1 MRCAIFT
8 LQGLNYGNRLQNY
21 ALQVVLGRC
30 GHRAYSLRRNNVPL
44 RSLKEFGRSL
54 LKDDYVNAFRRFDRN
69 IRFASDVV
77 SGDYTTSRLANK
89 YDCFVMG
96 SDQIWNPDF
105 GDNTEVGYLPMVP
118 REKKIAYAAS
128 YGVSGIRDTTGGI
141 ARGLRSVA
149 AISMREDA
157 GADIVRG
164 LADIDAPVV
173 LDPTMLL
180 TADDWSAVSKKPLA
194 LADVH
199 AYAFKY
205 VLGDD
210 ANGDTIEEMASDL
223 GLKIIDAMDRSLKL
237 GPAEFV
243 WLIAHSSFVCT
254 DSFHAS
260 VFALLHHKPLAI
272 FERCG
277 KERDMSSRFDTLCGS
292 FGLHGMRS
300 SEADFALDAA
310 MGIDWSAFERELIR
324 RRGESV
330 AWLNGALAACAS
342 LRDGRP

>member
-1 MRCAIFT
+1 M
-8 LQGLNYGNRLQNY
+8 
-21 ALQVVLGRC
+21 
-30 GHRAYSLRRNNVPL
+30 
-44 RSLKEFGRSL
+44 
-54 LKDDYVNAFRRFDRN
+54 
-69 IRFASDVV
+69 V
-77 SGDYTTSRLANK
+77 SGDFATDGLAGK

-96 SDQIWNPDF
+96 SDQIWNPEF
-105 GDNTEVGYLPMVP
+105 GDNAEVGYLPMVP

-128 YGVSGIRDTTGGI
+128 YGVSRVCDADGEI

-157 GADIVRG
+157 GVGIVSG
-164 LADIDAPVV
+164 LAGIDAPVV

-180 TADDWSAVSKKPLA
+180 AADDWGLVSNRPQAVGS
-194 LADVH
+194 DG
-199 AYAFKY
+199 AYVFKY

-210 ANGDTIEEMASDL
+210 ANGEAIDGMASAL
-223 GLKIIDAMDRSLKL
+223 GLRVVDAMDRSLKL

-243 WLIAHSSFVCT
+243 WLIARSSLVCT

-260 VFALLHHKPLAI
+260 AFALLHHKPLAI

-292 FGLHGMRS
+292 FGLHGIRS
-300 SEADFALDAA
+300 SEAGFGLDAA
-310 MGIDWSAFERELIR
+310 MGIDWIAFDRELDC

-330 AWLNGALAACAS
+330 GWLSGALAACAS
-342 LRDGRP
+342 QRANRL

>member
-21 ALQVVLGRC
+21 ALQVVLERC
-30 GHRAYSLRRNNVPL
+30 GHRVYSLRRNNVPF
-44 RSLKEFGRSL
+44 RGLKEFGRSL

-69 IRFASDVV
+69 IGFASDAVTGDCKT
-77 SGDYTTSRLANK
+77 SGLANK

-105 GDNTEVGYLPMVP
+105 GDNAEVGYLPMVP

-128 YGVSGIRDTTGGI
+128 YGVSRVRDADGGI

-149 AISMREDA
+149 SISMREDA
-157 GADIVRG
+157 GAGIVRDLVG
-164 LADIDAPVV
+164 IDVPVV

-180 TADDWSAVSKKPLA
+180 TIEDWSAVSNRPQFVGG
-194 LADVH
+194 DD

-210 ANGDTIEEMASDL
+210 ANGKTINGMATAL
-223 GLKIIDAMDRSLKL
+223 GLNVVDAMDRSLKL

-243 WLIAHSSFVCT
+243 WLIAHSSLVCT

-260 VFALLHHKPLAI
+260 VFALLYHKPLAV

-277 KERDMSSRFDTLCGS
+277 KEKDMSSRFDTLCGS
-292 FGLHGMRS
+292 FGLPGIRS
-300 SEADFALDAA
+300 SEADFGLDSA
-310 MGIDWSAFERELIR
+310 MGIDWGAFDRELDR
-324 RRGESV
+324 RRGGSV
-330 AWLNGALAACAS
+330 AWLKGALAACAAQREGC
-342 LRDGRP
+342 L